1 MVPVL
6 ADAVQRVQ
14 SNVYRGPSHIVMH
27 PRRWG
32 WFQAALDS
40 SSRPLVTPT
49 AAGPSNATG
58 LGISQGYGETA
69 GYLLGLPVVT
79 DASIPTNLGAGTNED
94 TILVVAASELFLWGS
109 RPGAHRSR
117 CASRMADQAP
127 SL

>member
-1 MVPVL
+1 M
-6 ADAVQRVQ
+6 Q

-40 SSRPLVTPT
+40 SSRPLVTQT

-58 LGISQGYGETA
+58 PGISQGYGGTA

-94 TILVVAASELFLWGS
+94 TILVVAASELFLWEQA
-109 RPGAHRSR
+109 GAHRSR